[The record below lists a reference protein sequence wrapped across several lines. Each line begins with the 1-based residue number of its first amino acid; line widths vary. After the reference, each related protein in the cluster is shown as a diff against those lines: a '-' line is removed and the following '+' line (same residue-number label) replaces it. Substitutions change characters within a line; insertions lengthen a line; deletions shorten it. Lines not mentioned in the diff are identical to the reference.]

1 MARRQPRGRA
11 SAPAT
16 ADARES
22 AVDDTTVTLPDSLDE
37 TAQHNVAEPLGDH
50 DLSDDATFA
59 ENAFDDEAF
68 ANTAFED
75 TTDRERFTWLRNH
88 LRDSADVD
96 SGAGAHV
103 GDALVG
109 LDDDELA
116 DDVDESAYALTEYDA
131 VDQEARAEA
140 IATIAHRG
148 QIDKLGARYIDHP
161 ARVAETFDKLL
172 EHCAAWLH
180 DVLED
185 TSVTADD
192 LLDAGIMPEIVDVV
206 VLLTRSPDV
215 SYAEY
220 YSRIRENPAAR
231 AVKLADI
238 EDNCAPWRVRHLDA
252 ATQVRLEKKYHQAR
266 RALGADE
273 FDGLD
278 ALDEQSLTT
287 QA

>member
-16 ADARES
+16 AEAREFALDDAFDGES
-22 AVDDTTVTLPDSLDE
+22 ATLEEANDE
-37 TAQHNVAEPLGDH
+37 TAAEAH
-50 DLSDDATFA
+50 DGSHTDADVDFA
-59 ENAFDDEAF
+59 DTAFDDEAF

-88 LRDSADVD
+88 LRESADD
-96 SGAGAHV
+96 ETGSEIIGEGLQ
-103 GDALVG
+103 DG
-109 LDDDELA
+109 LDDDFSDEI
-116 DDVDESAYALTEYDA
+116 DDSAYALTEYDA

-148 QIDKLGARYIDHP
+148 QLDKLGARYIDHP
-161 ARVAETFDKLL
+161 ARVAESFDKLL

-206 VLLTRSPDV
+206 ILLTRSPDV

-220 YSRIRENPAAR
+220 YSRIRENPAAL

-252 ATQVRLEKKYHQAR
+252 ATQARLEKKYHQAR
-266 RALGADE
+266 RALGVE
-273 FDGLD
+273 
-278 ALDEQSLTT
+278 ALDVVETSQP
-287 QA
+287 